1 MTGRVGG
8 RHSVS
13 FPILPDDRSSAAN
26 KPESDT
32 HNPLVIQRQLWRD
45 ACTLKDKIRDLGEDE
60 PGFHGDLQVML
71 SCLRR
76 MTQKVERLIAN
87 EEGYKA

>member
-8 RHSVS
+8 HREVK
-13 FPILPDDRSSAAN
+13 FPILPDDRPSAAT

-45 ACTLKDKIRDLGEDE
+45 ACTIKDKIRDLGEDE
-60 PGFHGDLQVML
+60 PGFHGDLQVL
-71 SCLRR
+71 LGTLRR
-76 MTQKVERLIAN
+76 MVPKVERLIAQA
-87 EEGYKA
+87 EDFRS